1 MHSYTSVTLHLV
13 FATKERRRFLDR
25 ELRAKLF
32 PYMSGIVRA
41 HGGTAITINGVEDHV
56 HALIEMPSTI
66 TVAEMLQEMKGSS
79 SRWINESSPGRGFA
93 WQRGYGAFGVCRSRR
108 DEVIRY
114 IENQETHH
122 QRRGFDEEFLA
133 LLRAHGITPDS
144 RDFAY

>member
-32 PYMSGIVRA
+32 PYMNGIVRA
-41 HGGTAITINGVEDHV
+41 RGGTAIVIGGVEDHV
-56 HALIEMPSTI
+56 HSLIEIPATI
-66 TVAEMLQEMKGSS
+66 TVAEMLQELKGPS

-133 LLRAHGITPDS
+133 LLRAHGITPDG
-144 RDFAY
+144 RDFAS